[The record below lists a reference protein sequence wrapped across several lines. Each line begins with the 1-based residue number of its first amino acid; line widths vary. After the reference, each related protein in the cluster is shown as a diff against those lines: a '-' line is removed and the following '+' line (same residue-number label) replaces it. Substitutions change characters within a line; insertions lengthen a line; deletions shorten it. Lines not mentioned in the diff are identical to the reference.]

1 MKRALAILLT
11 FITLAAGALFAPAA
25 TADGNF
31 KTELWFTLNSD
42 GSIKELVNVSSND
55 NTINAD
61 NCKGTE
67 TDIVRFTR
75 IGKENRCI
83 FIKYYKKGEPAPN
96 WSVSSEG
103 NSINFRFFNEFYYS
117 LDKITN
123 TLNIDRSDLNV
134 SFTIVQL
141 PADTT
146 ITSQTLSPRIDKGD
160 SRYSYY
166 TWFNDEATSEDI
178 ELTGSFSYSPYDPTG
193 RPTTSTPSQTNKPSH
208 TPTPFSTASS
218 QTSRGTTS
226 SAATTSPT
234 AGRPTTG
241 RPTIK
246 SAPGT
251 NKSAF
256 TSISNSGDFNGVL
269 NEFLIVAAIV
279 SIVIIVGT
287 FLLARISKNSTSAY
301 TPLSAATLYDDR
313 SSSSTQ
319 PQTYQTNSN
328 QPRSFTDNQAST
340 QPGHSGRQTQVSSH
354 PGKDSQTDLNSTHK
368 L

>member
-1 MKRALAILLT
+1 MKRALAILLS
-11 FITLAAGALFAPAA
+11 FITLAAGVLFTPAA

-55 NTINAD
+55 NTINTD

-166 TWFNDEATSEDI
+166 TWFGAEATSADI
-178 ELTGSFSYSPYDPTG
+178 ELAGSFSYSPYDPTG
-193 RPTTSTPSQTNKPSH
+193 RPTTSTPSPTQQPSH
-208 TPTPFSTASS
+208 TSAPLSTASPK
-218 QTSRGTTS
+218 TSRGNASRPATASPTTDS
-226 SAATTSPT
+226 SAAKPAT
-234 AGRPTTG
+234 
-241 RPTIK
+241 
-246 SAPGT
+246 GT
-251 NKSAF
+251 NKSVA
-256 TSISNSGDFNGVL
+256 TSISNSRNFNGLL
-269 NEFLIVAAIV
+269 NEFLIIATIASIAI
-279 SIVIIVGT
+279 IAGT

-301 TPLSAATLYDDR
+301 TPLSAATLCDDQ
-313 SSSSTQ
+313 SSSSAQ
-319 PQTYQTNSN
+319 PQTYKSHSN
-328 QPRSFTDNQAST
+328 KLQSYTETST
-340 QPGHSGRQTQVSSH
+340 QPSHSARQPQGNQ
-354 PGKDSQTDLNSTHK
+354 PPWQG
-368 L
+368 

>member
-1 MKRALAILLT
+1 MKRALTILLT
-11 FITLAAGALFAPAA
+11 FITLATGALFAPTA
-25 TADGNF
+25 TANGNL

-42 GSIKELVNVSSND
+42 GSIKELINVSSND

-103 NSINFRFFNEFYYS
+103 NNINFRFFNEFYYS

-166 TWFNDEATSEDI
+166 TWFGAEATSADI
-178 ELTGSFSYSPYDPTG
+178 ELAGSFSSSGSTSS
-193 RPTTSTPSQTNKPSH
+193 PTTPALSPTHKPSH
-208 TPTPFSTASS
+208 TSAPLSTASPKPS
-218 QTSRGTTS
+218 HGNTSRPATVSPTTNS
-226 SAATTSPT
+226 SAAKP
-234 AGRPTTG
+234 ATG
-241 RPTIK
+241 ATK
-246 SAPGT
+246 SIA
-251 NKSAF
+251 A
-256 TSISNSGDFNGVL
+256 SISNSRNFNGVL
-269 NEFLIVAAIV
+269 NEFLIIATIV
-279 SIVIIVGT
+279 SISIIAGT

-301 TPLSAATLYDDR
+301 TPLSAATLYDDQ

-319 PQTYQTNSN
+319 PQTYKSHSN
-328 QPRSFTDNQAST
+328 KLQSYTETST
-340 QPGHSGRQTQVSSH
+340 QPSHSARQPQGNQ
-354 PGKDSQTDLNSTHK
+354 PPWQG
-368 L
+368 

>member
-1 MKRALAILLT
+1 MKRALTILLT
-11 FITLAAGALFAPAA
+11 FITLATGALFAPTA
-25 TADGNF
+25 TANGNL

-42 GSIKELVNVSSND
+42 GSIKELINVSSND

-103 NSINFRFFNEFYYS
+103 NNINFRFFNEFYYS

-123 TLNIDRSDLNV
+123 TLNNDRSDLNV

-166 TWFNDEATSEDI
+166 IWFGAEATSAEI
-178 ELTGSFSYSPYDPTG
+178 ELTGSFSSSGSTSS
-193 RPTTSTPSQTNKPSH
+193 PTTPALSPTHKPSH
-208 TPTPFSTASS
+208 TSAPLSTASPKP
-218 QTSRGTTS
+218 SRGTTS
-226 SAATTSPT
+226 RPATASPTTNSSAANP
-234 AGRPTTG
+234 ATG
-241 RPTIK
+241 D
-246 SAPGT
+246 
-251 NKSAF
+251 NKSVA
-256 TSISNSGDFNGVL
+256 TSISNSRNFNGLL
-269 NEFLIVAAIV
+269 NEFLIIATIASIAI
-279 SIVIIVGT
+279 IAGT

-301 TPLSAATLYDDR
+301 TPLSAATLCDDQ
-313 SSSSTQ
+313 SSSSAQ
-319 PQTYQTNSN
+319 PQTYKSHSN
-328 QPRSFTDNQAST
+328 KLQSYTETST
-340 QPGHSGRQTQVSSH
+340 QPSHSARQPQGNQ
-354 PGKDSQTDLNSTHK
+354 PPWQG
-368 L
+368 

>member
-1 MKRALAILLT
+1 MKRALTILLT

-25 TADGNF
+25 TADEGF

-42 GSIKELVNVSSND
+42 GSIKELINVSSND

-67 TDIVRFTR
+67 TDIVRFAR

-83 FIKYYKKGEPAPN
+83 FIKYYKKGESAPN
-96 WSVSSEG
+96 WSVSREG

-117 LDKITN
+117 LDRIVN
-123 TLNIDRSDLNV
+123 TLNIDQSDLNV
-134 SFTIVQL
+134 RFTIVQL
-141 PADTT
+141 PVDAT
-146 ITSQTLSPRIDKGD
+146 ITSQTLSPTKEVGK
-160 SRYSYY
+160 YSYY
-166 TWFNDEATSEDI
+166 IWYDTTATSADI

-234 AGRPTTG
+234 AS

-251 NKSAF
+251 NKSAA
-256 TSISNSGDFNGVL
+256 TSISNSRDFNGVL

-287 FLLARISKNSTSAY
+287 FLLAQISKNSTSAY
-301 TPLSAATLYDDR
+301 TPLSAATLYDDQ
-313 SSSSTQ
+313 SSSSAQ

-340 QPGHSGRQTQVSSH
+340 QSSPSEGANSSQQPPWPGQ
-354 PGKDSQTDLNSTHK
+354 PD
-368 L
+368 

>member
-11 FITLAAGALFAPAA
+11 FITLATGALFAPAA

-103 NSINFRFFNEFYYS
+103 NNINFRFFNEFYYS

-123 TLNIDRSDLNV
+123 TLNNDRSDLNV

-166 TWFNDEATSEDI
+166 TWFGAEATSADI
-178 ELTGSFSYSPYDPTG
+178 ELAGSFSYSPYDPTG
-193 RPTTSTPSQTNKPSH
+193 RPTTSTPSPTHKPSH
-208 TPTPFSTASS
+208 TSAPLSTASPKPS
-218 QTSRGTTS
+218 HGNTSRPASVSPTTNS
-226 SAATTSPT
+226 SATKPAT
-234 AGRPTTG
+234 
-241 RPTIK
+241 
-246 SAPGT
+246 GT
-251 NKSAF
+251 NKSVA
-256 TSISNSGDFNGVL
+256 TSISNSRNFNGLL
-269 NEFLIVAAIV
+269 NEFLIIATIASIAI
-279 SIVIIVGT
+279 IAGA
-287 FLLARISKNSTSAY
+287 FLLAQISKNSTSAY
-301 TPLSAATLYDDR
+301 TPLSAATLYDYQ
-313 SSSSTQ
+313 SSSSAQ
-319 PQTYQTNSN
+319 PQTYQSHSN
-328 QPRSFTDNQAST
+328 KLQSYTETST
-340 QPGHSGRQTQVSSH
+340 QPSHSARQPQGNQ
-354 PGKDSQTDLNSTHK
+354 PPWQG
-368 L
+368 

>member
-11 FITLAAGALFAPAA
+11 FITLATGALFAPAA

-178 ELTGSFSYSPYDPTG
+178 ELTGSFSSSGSTSS
-193 RPTTSTPSQTNKPSH
+193 PTTPALSPTHKPSH
-208 TPTPFSTASS
+208 TSAPLSTASPKP
-218 QTSRGTTS
+218 SRGTTS
-226 SAATTSPT
+226 RPATASPTTNSSAANP
-234 AGRPTTG
+234 ATG
-241 RPTIK
+241 D
-246 SAPGT
+246 
-251 NKSAF
+251 NKSVA
-256 TSISNSGDFNGVL
+256 TSISNSRNFNGLL
-269 NEFLIVAAIV
+269 NEFLIIATIASIAI
-279 SIVIIVGT
+279 IAGT

-301 TPLSAATLYDDR
+301 TPLSAATLCDDQ
-313 SSSSTQ
+313 SSSSAQ
-319 PQTYQTNSN
+319 PQTYKSHSN
-328 QPRSFTDNQAST
+328 KLQSYTETST
-340 QPGHSGRQTQVSSH
+340 QPSHSARQPQGNQ
-354 PGKDSQTDLNSTHK
+354 PPWQG
-368 L
+368 

>member
-1 MKRALAILLT
+1 MKRTLAILLT

-123 TLNIDRSDLNV
+123 TLNIDHSDLNV

-146 ITSQTLSPRIDKGD
+146 ITPQTLSPRIDKEDGK
-160 SRYSYY
+160 YSYY
-166 TWFNDEATSEDI
+166 AWYDTTATSADI
-178 ELTGSFSYSPYDPTG
+178 ELTGSFSPSGSTSS
-193 RPTTSTPSQTNKPSH
+193 PTTPALSPTHKPSH
-208 TPTPFSTASS
+208 TSAPLSTASPKPS
-218 QTSRGTTS
+218 RGNTSRPATVSPTTNS
-226 SAATTSPT
+226 SATK
-234 AGRPTTG
+234 PTTG
-241 RPTIK
+241 
-246 SAPGT
+246 A
-251 NKSAF
+251 NKSVA
-256 TSISNSGDFNGVL
+256 TSISNSRNFNGLL
-269 NEFLIVAAIV
+269 NEFLIIATIASIAI
-279 SIVIIVGT
+279 IAGT
-287 FLLARISKNSTSAY
+287 FLLAQISKNSTSAY
-301 TPLSAATLYDDR
+301 TPLSAATLYADQ
-313 SSSSTQ
+313 SSSNAQ
-319 PQTYQTNSN
+319 PQTYQTHSN
-328 QPRSFTDNQAST
+328 QPRSFTETST
-340 QPGHSGRQTQVSSH
+340 QSSPSKAQTQANQ
-354 PGKDSQTDLNSTHK
+354 PPWQG
-368 L
+368 

>member
-11 FITLAAGALFAPAA
+11 FITLATGALFAPAA

-55 NTINAD
+55 NTINSD

-146 ITSQTLSPRIDKGD
+146 ITSQTLSPNTGKGD
-160 SRYSYY
+160 SKYSYY
-166 TWFNDEATSEDI
+166 IWFGAEATSAEI
-178 ELTGSFSYSPYDPTG
+178 ELTGSFSSSGSTSS
-193 RPTTSTPSQTNKPSH
+193 PTTPALSPTHKPSH
-208 TPTPFSTASS
+208 TSAPLSTASPKP
-218 QTSRGTTS
+218 SRGTTS
-226 SAATTSPT
+226 RPATASPTTNSSAANP
-234 AGRPTTG
+234 ATG
-241 RPTIK
+241 D
-246 SAPGT
+246 
-251 NKSAF
+251 NKSVA
-256 TSISNSGDFNGVL
+256 TSISNSRNFNGLL
-269 NEFLIVAAIV
+269 NEFLIIATIASIAI
-279 SIVIIVGT
+279 IAGT

-301 TPLSAATLYDDR
+301 TPLSAATLCDDQ
-313 SSSSTQ
+313 SSSSAQ
-319 PQTYQTNSN
+319 PQTYKSHSN
-328 QPRSFTDNQAST
+328 KLQSYTETST
-340 QPGHSGRQTQVSSH
+340 QPSHSARQPQGNQ
-354 PGKDSQTDLNSTHK
+354 PPWQG
-368 L
+368 

>member
-1 MKRALAILLT
+1 MKRALAILLS
-11 FITLAAGALFAPAA
+11 FITLATGALFAPAA
-25 TADGNF
+25 TADENF

-42 GSIKELVNVSSND
+42 GSIKELINVSSND

-75 IGKENRCI
+75 IGKENRC
-83 FIKYYKKGEPAPN
+83 IKYYKKGEPAPN

-123 TLNIDRSDLNV
+123 TLNIDRPDLNV

-160 SRYSYY
+160 SRYIYY
-166 TWFNDEATSEDI
+166 TWFNAEATSEDI
-178 ELTGSFSYSPYDPTG
+178 ELTGSFSSSPADSTSS
-193 RPTTSTPSQTNKPSH
+193 PTTSTLSPTQQPSH
-208 TPTPFSTASS
+208 TSAPFSTASPKPS
-218 QTSRGTTS
+218 RGNTSRPATVSPTTDS
-226 SAATTSPT
+226 SAAKPAT
-234 AGRPTTG
+234 
-241 RPTIK
+241 
-246 SAPGT
+246 GT
-251 NKSAF
+251 NKSVA
-256 TSISNSGDFNGVL
+256 TSISNSRNFNGLL
-269 NEFLIVAAIV
+269 NEFLIIATIASIAI
-279 SIVIIVGT
+279 IAGT

-301 TPLSAATLYDDR
+301 TPLPAATLYGDQ
-313 SSSSTQ
+313 SSSSAE
-319 PQTYQTNSN
+319 PKTYKSHSN

-340 QPGHSGRQTQVSSH
+340 QSSPSEGANSSQQPPWPGQ
-354 PGKDSQTDLNSTHK
+354 PD
-368 L
+368 

>member
-1 MKRALAILLT
+1 MKRALTILLT
-11 FITLAAGALFAPAA
+11 FITLATGVLFTPAA

-67 TDIVRFTR
+67 TDIVRFTS

-96 WSVSSEG
+96 WSASSEG

-117 LDKITN
+117 LDKIAN

-160 SRYSYY
+160 SRYTYY
-166 TWFNDEATSEDI
+166 TWFGAEATSADI
-178 ELTGSFSYSPYDPTG
+178 ELAGSFSYSPYDPTG
-193 RPTTSTPSQTNKPSH
+193 RPTTSTPSPTHKPSR
-208 TPTPFSTASS
+208 TPAPFSTASPKPS
-218 QTSRGTTS
+218 HGNTSRPATVSPTTNS
-226 SAATTSPT
+226 SATKPAT
-234 AGRPTTG
+234 
-241 RPTIK
+241 
-246 SAPGT
+246 GT
-251 NKSAF
+251 NKSVA
-256 TSISNSGDFNGVL
+256 TSISNSRNFNGLL
-269 NEFLIVAAIV
+269 NEFLIIATIASIAI
-279 SIVIIVGT
+279 IAGT

-301 TPLSAATLYDDR
+301 TPLSVATPYDDQ
-313 SSSSTQ
+313 SSSSAQ
-319 PQTYQTNSN
+319 PQTYQTHSN
-328 QPRSFTDNQAST
+328 KLQSYTETST
-340 QPGHSGRQTQVSSH
+340 QPSHSARQPQGNQ
-354 PGKDSQTDLNSTHK
+354 PPWQG
-368 L
+368 

>member
-25 TADGNF
+25 TADEGF

-42 GSIKELVNVSSND
+42 GSIKELINVSSND

-67 TDIVRFTR
+67 TDIVRFAR

-83 FIKYYKKGEPAPN
+83 FIKYYKKGESAPN
-96 WSVSSEG
+96 WSVSREG

-117 LDKITN
+117 LDRIVN
-123 TLNIDRSDLNV
+123 TLNIDQSDLNV
-134 SFTIVQL
+134 RSTIVQL
-141 PADTT
+141 PVDAT
-146 ITSQTLSPRIDKGD
+146 ITSQTLSPTKEVGK
-160 SRYSYY
+160 YSYY
-166 TWFNDEATSEDI
+166 IWYDTTATSADI

-193 RPTTSTPSQTNKPSH
+193 RPTTSTPSPARKPSH
-208 TPTPFSTASS
+208 TSAPFSTASPKP
-218 QTSRGTTS
+218 SRGNTSTPATASPTTDS
-226 SAATTSPT
+226 SAAKPAT
-234 AGRPTTG
+234 
-241 RPTIK
+241 
-246 SAPGT
+246 GT
-251 NKSAF
+251 NKSVA
-256 TSISNSGDFNGVL
+256 TSISNSRNFNGLL
-269 NEFLIVAAIV
+269 NEFLIIATIASIAI
-279 SIVIIVGT
+279 IAGT

-301 TPLSAATLYDDR
+301 TPLSAATLYDDQ

-340 QPGHSGRQTQVSSH
+340 QSSPSEGANSSQQPPWPGQ
-354 PGKDSQTDLNSTHK
+354 PD
-368 L
+368 

>member
-1 MKRALAILLT
+1 MKRALTILLT
-11 FITLAAGALFAPAA
+11 FITLATGALFAPTA
-25 TADGNF
+25 TANGNL

-42 GSIKELVNVSSND
+42 GSIKELINVSSND

-103 NSINFRFFNEFYYS
+103 NNINFRFFNEFYYS

-166 TWFNDEATSEDI
+166 TWFGAEATSADI
-178 ELTGSFSYSPYDPTG
+178 ELAGSFSYSPYDPTG
-193 RPTTSTPSQTNKPSH
+193 RPTTSTPSPTHKPSH
-208 TPTPFSTASS
+208 TSAPLSTASPKPS
-218 QTSRGTTS
+218 HGNTSRPATVSPTTNS
-226 SAATTSPT
+226 SATKPAT
-234 AGRPTTG
+234 
-241 RPTIK
+241 
-246 SAPGT
+246 GT
-251 NKSAF
+251 NKSVA
-256 TSISNSGDFNGVL
+256 TSISNSRNFNGLL
-269 NEFLIVAAIV
+269 NEFLIIATIASIAI
-279 SIVIIVGT
+279 IAGA
-287 FLLARISKNSTSAY
+287 FLLAQISKNSTSAY
-301 TPLSAATLYDDR
+301 TPLSAATLYDYQ
-313 SSSSTQ
+313 SSSSAQ
-319 PQTYQTNSN
+319 PQTYKSHSN
-328 QPRSFTDNQAST
+328 KLQSYTETST
-340 QPGHSGRQTQVSSH
+340 QPSHSARQPQGNQ
-354 PGKDSQTDLNSTHK
+354 PPWQG
-368 L
+368 

>member
-1 MKRALAILLT
+1 MKRALAILLS
-11 FITLAAGALFAPAA
+11 FITLAAGVLFTPAA

-67 TDIVRFTR
+67 TDIVRFAR

-123 TLNIDRSDLNV
+123 ILNIDRSDLNV

-166 TWFNDEATSEDI
+166 TWFNAEATSEDI

-193 RPTTSTPSQTNKPSH
+193 RPTTSTPSPARKPSH
-208 TPTPFSTASS
+208 TSAPFSTASPKPS
-218 QTSRGTTS
+218 HDNTSRP
-226 SAATTSPT
+226 ATVSPT
-234 AGRPTTG
+234 TDN
-241 RPTIK
+241 
-246 SAPGT
+246 SATKPATGT
-251 NKSAF
+251 NKSVA
-256 TSISNSGDFNGVL
+256 TSISNSRNFNGLL
-269 NEFLIVAAIV
+269 NEFLIIATIASIAI
-279 SIVIIVGT
+279 IAGT

-301 TPLSAATLYDDR
+301 TPLSAATLYDDQ
-313 SSSSTQ
+313 SSSSAQ
-319 PQTYQTNSN
+319 PQTYKSHSN

-340 QPGHSGRQTQVSSH
+340 QPSHSGGANSSQQPPW
-354 PGKDSQTDLNSTHK
+354 PGLPD
-368 L
+368 

>member
-1 MKRALAILLT
+1 MKRALTILLT

-25 TADGNF
+25 TADEGF

-42 GSIKELVNVSSND
+42 GSIKELINVSSND

-67 TDIVRFTR
+67 TDIVRFAR

-83 FIKYYKKGEPAPN
+83 FIKYYKKGESAPN
-96 WSVSSEG
+96 WSVSREG

-117 LDKITN
+117 LDRIVN
-123 TLNIDRSDLNV
+123 TLNINQSDLNV
-134 SFTIVQL
+134 RFTIVQL
-141 PADTT
+141 PTDAT
-146 ITSQTLSPRIDKGD
+146 ITSQTLSPSKEVGK
-160 SRYSYY
+160 YSYY
-166 TWFNDEATSEDI
+166 IWYDTTATSADI

-234 AGRPTTG
+234 ADRPTTG

-251 NKSAF
+251 NKSAA

-340 QPGHSGRQTQVSSH
+340 QSSPSGAQTRVSSH
-354 PGKDSQTDLNSTHK
+354 PDKDSQTDLNSTHK

>member
-1 MKRALAILLT
+1 MKRALTILLT

-25 TADGNF
+25 TADEGF

-42 GSIKELVNVSSND
+42 GSIKELINVSSND

-67 TDIVRFTR
+67 TDIVRFAR

-83 FIKYYKKGEPAPN
+83 FIKYYKKGESAPN
-96 WSVSSEG
+96 WSVSREG

-117 LDKITN
+117 LDRIVN
-123 TLNIDRSDLNV
+123 TLNINQSDLNV
-134 SFTIVQL
+134 RFTIVQL
-141 PADTT
+141 PTDAT
-146 ITSQTLSPRIDKGD
+146 ITSQTLSPSKEVGK
-160 SRYSYY
+160 YSYY
-166 TWFNDEATSEDI
+166 IWYDTTATSADI

-234 AGRPTTG
+234 AGRPT
-241 RPTIK
+241 IK

-251 NKSAF
+251 NKSAA

-287 FLLARISKNSTSAY
+287 FLLAQISKNSTSAY
-301 TPLSAATLYDDR
+301 TPLSAATLYDDQ
-313 SSSSTQ
+313 SSSSAQ

-328 QPRSFTDNQAST
+328 QPPSFTGNQTST
-340 QPGHSGRQTQVSSH
+340 QSSPSGTQTRVSSH
-354 PGKDSQTDLNSTHK
+354 PDKDSQTDLNSTHK

>member
-11 FITLAAGALFAPAA
+11 FITLATGALFAPAA

-42 GSIKELVNVSSND
+42 GSIKELINVSSND

-67 TDIVRFTR
+67 TDIVRFAR

-83 FIKYYKKGEPAPN
+83 FIKYYKKGESAPN
-96 WSVSSEG
+96 WSVSREG

-117 LDKITN
+117 LDRIVN
-123 TLNIDRSDLNV
+123 TLNIDQSDLNV
-134 SFTIVQL
+134 RSTIVQL
-141 PADTT
+141 PVDAT
-146 ITSQTLSPRIDKGD
+146 ITSQTLSPTKEVGK
-160 SRYSYY
+160 YSYY
-166 TWFNDEATSEDI
+166 IWYDTTATSADI

-193 RPTTSTPSQTNKPSH
+193 RPTTSTPSPARKPSH
-208 TPTPFSTASS
+208 TSAPFSTASPKP
-218 QTSRGTTS
+218 SRGNTSTPATASPTTDS
-226 SAATTSPT
+226 SAAKPAT
-234 AGRPTTG
+234 
-241 RPTIK
+241 
-246 SAPGT
+246 GT
-251 NKSAF
+251 NKSVA
-256 TSISNSGDFNGVL
+256 TSISNSRNFNGLL
-269 NEFLIVAAIV
+269 NEFLIIATIASIAI
-279 SIVIIVGT
+279 IAGT

-301 TPLSAATLYDDR
+301 TPLSAATLYDDQ

-328 QPRSFTDNQAST
+328 QPRSFTGNQAST

>member
-1 MKRALAILLT
+1 MKRTLTILLT

-25 TADGNF
+25 TADESF

-42 GSIKELVNVSSND
+42 GSIKELINVSSND

-67 TDIVRFTR
+67 TDIVRFAR

-83 FIKYYKKGEPAPN
+83 FIKYYKKGESAPN
-96 WSVSSEG
+96 WSVSLEG
-103 NSINFRFFNEFYYS
+103 NIINFRFFNEFHYS
-117 LDKITN
+117 LDRIVN
-123 TLNIDRSDLNV
+123 TLNIDQSDLNV
-134 SFTIVQL
+134 RFTIVQL
-141 PADTT
+141 PADAT
-146 ITSQTLSPRIDKGD
+146 ITSQTLSPTIDKGD
-160 SRYSYY
+160 DRYSYY
-166 TWFNDEATSEDI
+166 AWYDTTATSADI

-226 SAATTSPT
+226 STATINPT
-234 AGRPTTG
+234 AS

-251 NKSAF
+251 NKSVA
-256 TSISNSGDFNGVL
+256 TPISNSGDFNGIL
-269 NEFLIVAAIV
+269 NEFLIIAAIV
-279 SIVIIVGT
+279 SVIIIAGT

-301 TPLSAATLYDDR
+301 MPLPAAILYDDQG
-313 SSSSTQ
+313 SSRAQ
-319 PQTYQTNSN
+319 PQTYQTHSN

-340 QPGHSGRQTQVSSH
+340 QSSPSGTQTRVSTH
-354 PGKDSQTDLNSTHK
+354 PDKDIQTDLNSPHK

>member
-1 MKRALAILLT
+1 MKRALAILLS
-11 FITLAAGALFAPAA
+11 FITLAAGVLFTPAA
-25 TADGNF
+25 TADGNL

-42 GSIKELVNVSSND
+42 GSIKELINVSSND

-160 SRYSYY
+160 SRYTYY
-166 TWFNDEATSEDI
+166 TWFNAEATSEDI

-193 RPTTSTPSQTNKPSH
+193 RPTTSTPSPTHKPSR
-208 TPTPFSTASS
+208 TPAPFSTASPKPS
-218 QTSRGTTS
+218 HGNTSRPATVSPTTNS
-226 SAATTSPT
+226 SATKPAT
-234 AGRPTTG
+234 
-241 RPTIK
+241 
-246 SAPGT
+246 GT
-251 NKSAF
+251 NKSVA
-256 TSISNSGDFNGVL
+256 TSISNSRNFNGLL
-269 NEFLIVAAIV
+269 NEFLIIATIASIAI
-279 SIVIIVGT
+279 IAGT

-301 TPLSAATLYDDR
+301 TPLSVATPYDDQ
-313 SSSSTQ
+313 SSSSAQ
-319 PQTYQTNSN
+319 PQTYQTHSN

-340 QPGHSGRQTQVSSH
+340 QPSHSEGANSSQQPPW
-354 PGKDSQTDLNSTHK
+354 PGQPD
-368 L
+368 

>member
-1 MKRALAILLT
+1 MKRALTILLT
-11 FITLAAGALFAPAA
+11 FITLATGALFAPTA
-25 TADGNF
+25 TANGNL

-42 GSIKELVNVSSND
+42 GSIKELINVSSND

-103 NSINFRFFNEFYYS
+103 NNINFRFFNEFYYS

-123 TLNIDRSDLNV
+123 TLNNDRSDLNV

-166 TWFNDEATSEDI
+166 TWFGAEATSADI
-178 ELTGSFSYSPYDPTG
+178 ELAGSFSYSPYDPTG
-193 RPTTSTPSQTNKPSH
+193 RPTTSTPSPTHKP
-208 TPTPFSTASS
+208 P
-218 QTSRGTTS
+218 
-226 SAATTSPT
+226 
-234 AGRPTTG
+234 
-241 RPTIK
+241 
-246 SAPGT
+246 
-251 NKSAF
+251 
-256 TSISNSGDFNGVL
+256 
-269 NEFLIVAAIV
+269 
-279 SIVIIVGT
+279 
-287 FLLARISKNSTSAY
+287 LLAPPTN
-301 TPLSAATLYDDR
+301 LATHL
-313 SSSSTQ
+313 
-319 PQTYQTNSN
+319 
-328 QPRSFTDNQAST
+328 
-340 QPGHSGRQTQVSSH
+340 H
-354 PGKDSQTDLNSTHK
+354 P
-368 L
+368 

>member
-1 MKRALAILLT
+1 MKRALAILLS
-11 FITLAAGALFAPAA
+11 FITLAAGVLFTPAA

-55 NTINAD
+55 NTINTD

-160 SRYSYY
+160 SRYTYY
-166 TWFNDEATSEDI
+166 TWFNAEATSEDI

-193 RPTTSTPSQTNKPSH
+193 RPTTSTPSPTHKPAPFSTTTPKPSH
-208 TPTPFSTASS
+208 GN
-218 QTSRGTTS
+218 TSRPATVSPTTNS
-226 SAATTSPT
+226 SATKPAT
-234 AGRPTTG
+234 
-241 RPTIK
+241 
-246 SAPGT
+246 GT
-251 NKSAF
+251 NKSVA
-256 TSISNSGDFNGVL
+256 TSISNSRNFNGLL
-269 NEFLIVAAIV
+269 NEFLIIATIASIAI
-279 SIVIIVGT
+279 IAGT
-287 FLLARISKNSTSAY
+287 FLLAHISKNSTSAY
-301 TPLSAATLYDDR
+301 TPLSVATPYDDQ
-313 SSSSTQ
+313 SSSSAQ
-319 PQTYQTNSN
+319 PQTYQTHSN
-328 QPRSFTDNQAST
+328 QPRSFTETST
-340 QPGHSGRQTQVSSH
+340 QSSLSKAQTQANQ
-354 PGKDSQTDLNSTHK
+354 PPWQG
-368 L
+368 

>member
-11 FITLAAGALFAPAA
+11 FITLATGALFAPAA

-67 TDIVRFTR
+67 TDIVRFAR

-83 FIKYYKKGEPAPN
+83 FIKYYKKGESAPN
-96 WSVSSEG
+96 WSVSREG

-117 LDKITN
+117 LDRIVN
-123 TLNIDRSDLNV
+123 TLNIDQSDLNV
-134 SFTIVQL
+134 RFTIVQL
-141 PADTT
+141 PVDAT
-146 ITSQTLSPRIDKGD
+146 ITSQTLSPTKEVGK
-160 SRYSYY
+160 YSYY
-166 TWFNDEATSEDI
+166 IWYDTTATSADI

-234 AGRPTTG
+234 AS

-251 NKSAF
+251 NKSAA
-256 TSISNSGDFNGVL
+256 TSISNSRDFNGVL

-287 FLLARISKNSTSAY
+287 FLLAQISKNSTSAY
-301 TPLSAATLYDDR
+301 TPLSAATLYDDQ
-313 SSSSTQ
+313 SSSSAQ

-340 QPGHSGRQTQVSSH
+340 QSSPSEGANSSQQPPWPGQ
-354 PGKDSQTDLNSTHK
+354 PD
-368 L
+368 

>member
-11 FITLAAGALFAPAA
+11 FITLATGALFAPAA
-25 TADGNF
+25 TADESF

-42 GSIKELVNVSSND
+42 GSIKELINVSSND
-55 NTINAD
+55 NTINTD

-83 FIKYYKKGEPAPN
+83 FIKYYKKGESAPS
-96 WSVSSEG
+96 WSVSRDG

-117 LDKITN
+117 LDRIVN
-123 TLNIDRSDLNV
+123 TLNIDQSDLNV
-134 SFTIVQL
+134 RFTIVQL
-141 PADTT
+141 PADAT
-146 ITSQTLSPRIDKGD
+146 ITSQTLSPTIDKGD
-160 SRYSYY
+160 SKYSYY
-166 TWFNDEATSEDI
+166 TWYDTTATSADI

-234 AGRPTTG
+234 ADRS
-241 RPTIK
+241 TIK

-251 NKSAF
+251 NKSVA
-256 TSISNSGDFNGVL
+256 TSISNSRNFNVVL

-287 FLLARISKNSTSAY
+287 FLLVQISKNSTSAY
-301 TPLSAATLYDDR
+301 TPLSAATLYDDQ
-313 SSSSTQ
+313 SSSSAQPQ
-319 PQTYQTNSN
+319 PQTYQTHSN

-340 QPGHSGRQTQVSSH
+340 QPSHSEGAN
-354 PGKDSQTDLNSTHK
+354 PSQHSPWQGYPD
-368 L
+368 

>member
-1 MKRALAILLT
+1 MKRTLAILLT
-11 FITLAAGALFAPAA
+11 FITLAAGALFTPAA
-25 TADGNF
+25 TADESF

-193 RPTTSTPSQTNKPSH
+193 RPTTSTPSPARKPSH
-208 TPTPFSTASS
+208 TSAPFSTASPKP
-218 QTSRGTTS
+218 SRGNTSTPATASPTTDS
-226 SAATTSPT
+226 SAAKPAT
-234 AGRPTTG
+234 
-241 RPTIK
+241 
-246 SAPGT
+246 GT
-251 NKSAF
+251 NKSAA

-301 TPLSAATLYDDR
+301 TPLSAATLYDDQ
-313 SSSSTQ
+313 SSSSAQ

-328 QPRSFTDNQAST
+328 QPPSFTGNQTST
-340 QPGHSGRQTQVSSH
+340 QSSPSGTQTRVSSH
-354 PGKDSQTDLNSTHK
+354 PNKDSQTDLNSTHK

>member
-1 MKRALAILLT
+1 MKRALTILLT
-11 FITLAAGALFAPAA
+11 FITLATGALFAPTA
-25 TADGNF
+25 TANGNL

-42 GSIKELVNVSSND
+42 GSIKELINVSSND

-103 NSINFRFFNEFYYS
+103 NNINFRFFNEFYYS

-146 ITSQTLSPRIDKGD
+146 ITDQTLSPSIDKGD
-160 SRYSYY
+160 SKYSYY
-166 TWFNDEATSEDI
+166 TWFGAEATSAEI
-178 ELTGSFSYSPYDPTG
+178 ELTGSFSSSGSTSS
-193 RPTTSTPSQTNKPSH
+193 PTTPALSPTHKPSH
-208 TPTPFSTASS
+208 TSAPLSTASPKPS
-218 QTSRGTTS
+218 RDITSRPATASPTTNS
-226 SAATTSPT
+226 SAANP
-234 AGRPTTG
+234 ATG
-241 RPTIK
+241 D
-246 SAPGT
+246 
-251 NKSAF
+251 NKSVA
-256 TSISNSGDFNGVL
+256 TSISNSRNFNGLL
-269 NEFLIVAAIV
+269 NEFLIIATIASIAI
-279 SIVIIVGT
+279 IAGT

-301 TPLSAATLYDDR
+301 TPLSAATLCDDQ
-313 SSSSTQ
+313 SSSSAQ
-319 PQTYQTNSN
+319 PQTYKSHSN
-328 QPRSFTDNQAST
+328 KLQSYTETST
-340 QPGHSGRQTQVSSH
+340 QPSHSARQPQGNQ
-354 PGKDSQTDLNSTHK
+354 PPWQG
-368 L
+368 

>member
-1 MKRALAILLT
+1 MKRALAILLS
-11 FITLAAGALFAPAA
+11 FITLVAGVLFTPAA

-134 SFTIVQL
+134 RFTIVQL

-160 SRYSYY
+160 SRYTYY
-166 TWFNDEATSEDI
+166 TWFNAEATSEDI

-193 RPTTSTPSQTNKPSH
+193 RPTTSTPSPTHKPA
-208 TPTPFSTASS
+208 PFSTATPKPSHGN
-218 QTSRGTTS
+218 TSRPATVSPTTNS
-226 SAATTSPT
+226 SATKPAT
-234 AGRPTTG
+234 
-241 RPTIK
+241 
-246 SAPGT
+246 GT
-251 NKSAF
+251 NKSVA
-256 TSISNSGDFNGVL
+256 TSISNSRNFNGLL
-269 NEFLIVAAIV
+269 NEFLIIATIASIAI
-279 SIVIIVGT
+279 IAGT
-287 FLLARISKNSTSAY
+287 FLLAHISKNSTSAY
-301 TPLSAATLYDDR
+301 TPLSVATPYDDQ
-313 SSSSTQ
+313 SSSSAQ
-319 PQTYQTNSN
+319 PQTYQTHSN
-328 QPRSFTDNQAST
+328 QPRSFTETST
-340 QPGHSGRQTQVSSH
+340 QSSLSKAQTQVSSD